1 MAGTSSGT
9 GVGGQGRRRA
19 RQPVPRTR
27 RVEFT
32 LTGEEYAAVIAAAGR
47 AGLARGAYA
56 AQVVLAAAQDGAP
69 GAEGPLQAALAEL
82 MHAAGLVHRIGVNL
96 NHAVK
101 KLNATGQRSGDLLP
115 YAAESLRRA
124 QHLDEAADQVRKA
137 LE

>member
-1 MAGTSSGT
+1 
-9 GVGGQGRRRA
+9 V
-19 RQPVPRTR
+19 
-27 RVEFT
+27 
-32 LTGEEYAAVIAAAGR
+32 LTDQEYAAVAAAAGR